1 MSQTLKVG
9 DLADAVMKEM
19 EAYKDLSRDALE
31 SAITSSSNLIRDEIK
46 KTAPV
51 KTGTYAKSWRSSKT
65 RDDADSFGMTVY
77 SPKRYMYAHLLE
89 HGHAKRNGGR
99 VKAIP
104 HIGPAEEKGM
114 EKLVTEL
121 QKKLEG

>member
-1 MSQTLKVG
+1 
-9 DLADAVMKEM
+9 
-19 EAYKDLSRDALE
+19 
-31 SAITSSSNLIRDEIK
+31 
-46 KTAPV
+46 
-51 KTGTYAKSWRSSKT
+51 
-65 RDDADSFGMTVY
+65 MTIY

>member
-9 DLADAVMKEM
+9 ELADAVMKEM

-51 KTGTYAKSWRSSKT
+51 KTGTYAKS
-65 RDDADSFGMTVY
+65 
-77 SPKRYMYAHLLE
+77 
-89 HGHAKRNGGR
+89 
-99 VKAIP
+99 
-104 HIGPAEEKGM
+104 
-114 EKLVTEL
+114 
-121 QKKLEG
+121 